1 MESSDRDALEAPEE
15 ALPDAPSDTR
25 RPGNRL
31 AVWLAVGLLV
41 IAVAAALY
49 SAIHM
54 YRSEQRHH
62 ASLAAGVAPPPE
74 PRAAGSPDAELK
86 IEACLGPCVESPFDA
101 FEACAKAWPDKIRAE
116 FIPYLSPQGQQFCAE
131 HGEDLACIFFNG
143 QNRFTL
149 GEGDSSREV
158 RFSGPPGVGYTT
170 GDLAEVLR
178 MQMEEVYGELPPDFD
193 EKVAA
198 FRVGDLA
205 TSPQVDE

>member
-1 MESSDRDALEAPEE
+1 MASGNKPEPVSPAE
-15 ALPDAPSDTR
+15 PASA
-25 RPGNRL
+25 RPGRSPV
-31 AVWLAVGLLV
+31 AAWLAVGLLA
-41 IAVAAALY
+41 IALAAALS
-49 SAIHM
+49 SAMHAH
-54 YRSEQRHH
+54 RKEQRRR
-62 ASLAAGVAPPPE
+62 ASMAAGGAPPSK
-74 PRAAGSPDAELK
+74 PRAVGSADAQLK

-143 QNRFTL
+143 RNRFTL

-158 RFSGPPGVGYTT
+158 RFSGPPGAGYAM

-178 MQMEEVYGELPPDFD
+178 LQMEEVYGELPPDFD

-198 FRVGDLA
+198 FGVGHLA
-205 TSPQVDE
+205 TSPQVHE